1 MKLFKKRV
9 LISDLCEVLDHYMP
23 KNHVEMVY
31 QAYIM
36 AATAHDGQFRKS
48 GEAYVF
54 HPINVAMILA
64 ELQLDYACIVAAL
77 LHDCIE
83 DTTLTQEEISIDFG
97 EEVANIVEGVSK
109 ITGLR
114 FNSIT
119 DKQAQNFRKLIL
131 AMTSDMRVMV
141 IKLADRLHNMR
152 TLDSMDEEKRV
163 RIAKETY
170 EIHAPIARRLGLNSI
185 RTELDNL
192 CFKYLHPFRYKI
204 ITSKINKQ
212 KGSKRKLIRHIEKEI
227 NNRFINE
234 GMAEVEVTGRRKQ
247 PSSIYNKMKLK
258 GVKFSQVLDMFAF
271 RVIVSDVSMC
281 YQALGIVHNL
291 YKPLPGK
298 FKDYIALPKS
308 NGYQSLHTV
317 LFGPDKI
324 LIEVQVRSQDMH
336 FISEYGIAAHWHYKN
351 TPGGTPELAANW
363 LGSLLDIQKKSGT
376 SVDFLEET
384 KTDLFPSEVFVFT
397 PVGDIIQLPYKSTVI
412 DFAYAV
418 HTDIGNRTVKAKI
431 DQASVPLSTEIRSGN
446 TIEIITSKKA
456 KPHSSWL
463 QTAVTAKAKSAIK
476 TQLKKESSSELM
488 QLGDYLLSNAL
499 TYQGLN
505 YKDIN
510 KDTWRKCLSDLRCD
524 SKSDLYMKI
533 GLSEILI
540 SVVLNKLQDDKDEK
554 VIEKIHIN
562 KTRGKAISFAHCCYP
577 IPGDRVAA
585 ILTTSKGLVVHK
597 FECKNLQREK
607 SKNIQWLEVDWD
619 ADKSEEFEAT
629 VIVKV
634 NNRRGALASIAN
646 VLAKMGINIENLDI
660 EEQKN
665 SMKALNFIITVS
677 DTKKLTEVFSKLE
690 KFEFVR
696 SVSRS
701 K

>member
-463 QTAVTAKAKSAIK
+463 QTAITAKAKSAIK
-476 TQLKKESSSELM
+476 AQLKKESSSELM